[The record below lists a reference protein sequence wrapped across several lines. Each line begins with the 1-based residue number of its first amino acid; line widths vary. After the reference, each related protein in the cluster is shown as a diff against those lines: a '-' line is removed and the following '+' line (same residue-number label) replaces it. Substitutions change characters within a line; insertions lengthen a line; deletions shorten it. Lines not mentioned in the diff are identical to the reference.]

1 MPIYFYGFVESGNV
15 WSDLNKTDPFNLKRS
30 AGVGVQL
37 FLQALGILGFS
48 YGYGFDKTDDTGQL
62 SGWRFLFHI
71 GQ

>member
-1 MPIYFYGFVESGNV
+1 
-15 WSDLNKTDPFNLKRS
+15 
-30 AGVGVQL
+30 
-37 FLQALGILGFS
+37 LQALGIIGFS